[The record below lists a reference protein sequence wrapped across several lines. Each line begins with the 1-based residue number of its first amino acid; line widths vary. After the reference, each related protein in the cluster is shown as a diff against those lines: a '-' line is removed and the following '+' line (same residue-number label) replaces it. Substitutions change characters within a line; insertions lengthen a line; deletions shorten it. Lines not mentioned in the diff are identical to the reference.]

1 MDTSPSN
8 LDRNYFETASRE
20 EILLQLQQSQ
30 KLEAIGQLAGGV
42 AHDFNNMLTAIIGY
56 TDLSL
61 RRVGLESPIR
71 RHNVLDAKGGEE
83 ATSNSFKNHSPGL
96 DSREESETC

>member
-1 MDTSPSN
+1 MQTSHLDNGVAEQQDDSSAPSPD
-8 LDRNYFETASRE
+8 LRAIQF
-20 EILLQLQQSQ
+20 QLQQSQ
-30 KLEAIGQLAGGV
+30 KLEVIGQLAGGI

-71 RHNVLDAKGGEE
+71 RQ
-83 ATSNSFKNHSPGL
+83 S
-96 DSREESETC
+96 